1 MGAPTIALTEVKT
14 MQSNGSN
21 ITMRTDNWKYNLTN
35 DDLAIYVKPS
45 LIDDA
50 KFTDLKSKAKTFSAE
65 IPLRDAQVGENKV
78 SSMCRDFDM
87 DFSNATGVSAYI
99 ATSYDASVNE
109 GAGGYKMQKVNYVPS
124 RTGTENDEYHG
135 VIIRMEDPSA
145 VVTYRIGEN
154 DYNSDSPQ
162 VAFKDASDANVE
174 TTANRLVGVVVNSH
188 VQGTE
193 DGLQTWGLSSGKWQ
207 RIVNTGKL
215 TPYNRAYLKPT
226 ASETDSM
233 TGKGGQNA
241 KIAMSFVDD
250 DNETT
255 GIKNVGNN
263 NVENTESD
271 HWYTISGQRLYGTP
285 TEKGIYIHN
294 GKKEI
299 IR

>member
-1 MGAPTIALTEVKT
+1 
-14 MQSNGSN
+14 
-21 ITMRTDNWKYNLTN
+21 
-35 DDLAIYVKPS
+35 
-45 LIDDA
+45 
-50 KFTDLKSKAKTFSAE
+50 
-65 IPLRDAQVGENKV
+65 
-78 SSMCRDFDM
+78 MCRDFDM

-226 ASETDSM
+226 ASETNSM